1 MAPPKSVRT
10 ISQEAFDELVKE
22 NIEDLEM
29 DPTEALEDAIQTL
42 TLQDVD
48 LSGIVSSILGSG
60 EENPVIQSVERLK
73 ELDRDW
79 KQEGRD
85 EKDVNEI
92 VEWLDKLNAV
102 CSVDAPGNAAIASKN
117 GAVELVC
124 SLCGKLG
131 SGFNQAL
138 VSALNT
144 LASLLHDLQSIEIFR
159 ATNGPKLVMN
169 ILNNRKENLSIL
181 NSGFSVV
188 SAAATGNEV
197 IKEAFMNLKID
208 ELILQCL
215 REFSRGSIPYL
226 YDAVRV
232 LLTSDD
238 NRVVA
243 SEVYGYARRFA
254 KIGIVEALVDSLHVW
269 IKAPSLVSAT
279 VALKAIAVN
288 DEICRAVADNGGI
301 AAILQ
306 CIDDSGEQGEKIVA
320 RTCCSLLSKLAGSD
334 INKSAIVEK
343 DGMDKL
349 MKLATRFSDDPTV
362 LQEVIPLD
370 ITYISPNHCSLVS
383 SGDWIERSPS
393 AYLFT
398 HGDFRIPNNFGIGA
412 FMVST
417 RMDGR
422 IDGLEKTMGEVEDEI
437 GSVRDYMEQLRLC
450 MQKKYEHDAEILQH
464 MKGKSKVQA
473 DLIKDTDMMA
483 ENNNNRRSDEFRE
496 VQPPFREETRPRRLK
511 LPLFS
516 GDNLYRWLNRAE
528 RYFHFNPID
537 DKEKL

>member
-60 EENPVIQSVERLK
+60 EENPVIQSLERLK

-102 CSVDAPGNAAIASKN
+102 CNVDAPGNAAIASKN

-362 LQEVIPLD
+362 LQEVMSTIMVL
-370 ITYISPNHCSLVS
+370 TL
-383 SGDWIERSPS
+383 RSPHN
-393 AYLFT
+393 AACAVEAGA
-398 HGDFRIPNNFGIGA
+398 GDIVIRAMQRFPESELLQRSCCFMIRNLVVRNPENRTILLGNGI
-412 FMVST
+412 
-417 RMDGR
+417 
-422 IDGLEKTMGEVEDEI
+422 
-437 GSVRDYMEQLRLC
+437 
-450 MQKKYEHDAEILQH
+450 
-464 MKGKSKVQA
+464 
-473 DLIKDTDMMA
+473 
-483 ENNNNRRSDEFRE
+483 
-496 VQPPFREETRPRRLK
+496 
-511 LPLFS
+511 
-516 GDNLYRWLNRAE
+516 
-528 RYFHFNPID
+528 
-537 DKEKL
+537 EKLIRKAKMNCKSCKNAAADALRDLGLDNFNL

>member
-60 EENPVIQSVERLK
+60 EENPVIQSLERLK

-102 CSVDAPGNAAIASKN
+102 CNVDAPGNAAIASKN

-362 LQEVIPLD
+362 LQEFLVETGLKDLHQLTYLLMVKRTSPL
-370 ITYISPNHCSLVS
+370 L
-383 SGDWIERSPS
+383 
-393 AYLFT
+393 
-398 HGDFRIPNNFGIGA
+398 
-412 FMVST
+412 
-417 RMDGR
+417 
-422 IDGLEKTMGEVEDEI
+422 
-437 GSVRDYMEQLRLC
+437 
-450 MQKKYEHDAEILQH
+450 
-464 MKGKSKVQA
+464 
-473 DLIKDTDMMA
+473 DMMTK
-483 ENNNNRRSDEFRE
+483 NH
-496 VQPPFREETRPRRLK
+496 L
-511 LPLFS
+511 
-516 GDNLYRWLNRAE
+516 
-528 RYFHFNPID
+528 
-537 DKEKL
+537 

>member
-60 EENPVIQSVERLK
+60 EENPVIQSLERLK

-102 CSVDAPGNAAIASKN
+102 CNVDAPGNAAIASKN

-362 LQEVIPLD
+362 LQEVMSTIMVL
-370 ITYISPNHCSLVS
+370 TL
-383 SGDWIERSPS
+383 RSPHN
-393 AYLFT
+393 AACAVEAGA
-398 HGDFRIPNNFGIGA
+398 GDIVIRAMQRFPESELLQRSCC
-412 FMVST
+412 FMIRNLVVRNPENRQVST
-417 RMDGR
+417 
-422 IDGLEKTMGEVEDEI
+422 GLVI
-437 GSVRDYMEQLRLC
+437 FC
-450 MQKKYEHDAEILQH
+450 
-464 MKGKSKVQA
+464 
-473 DLIKDTDMMA
+473 
-483 ENNNNRRSDEFRE
+483 
-496 VQPPFREETRPRRLK
+496 
-511 LPLFS
+511 
-516 GDNLYRWLNRAE
+516 
-528 RYFHFNPID
+528 
-537 DKEKL
+537 

>member
-60 EENPVIQSVERLK
+60 EENPVIQSLERLK

-102 CSVDAPGNAAIASKN
+102 CNVDAPGNAAIASKN

-306 CIDDSGEQGEKIVA
+306 CIDDSSEQGEKIVA
-320 RTCCSLLSKLAGSD
+320 RTCCSLLSK
-334 INKSAIVEK
+334 
-343 DGMDKL
+343 
-349 MKLATRFSDDPTV
+349 
-362 LQEVIPLD
+362 
-370 ITYISPNHCSLVS
+370 
-383 SGDWIERSPS
+383 
-393 AYLFT
+393 
-398 HGDFRIPNNFGIGA
+398 
-412 FMVST
+412 
-417 RMDGR
+417 
-422 IDGLEKTMGEVEDEI
+422 
-437 GSVRDYMEQLRLC
+437 
-450 MQKKYEHDAEILQH
+450 
-464 MKGKSKVQA
+464 
-473 DLIKDTDMMA
+473 
-483 ENNNNRRSDEFRE
+483 
-496 VQPPFREETRPRRLK
+496 
-511 LPLFS
+511 
-516 GDNLYRWLNRAE
+516 
-528 RYFHFNPID
+528 
-537 DKEKL
+537 